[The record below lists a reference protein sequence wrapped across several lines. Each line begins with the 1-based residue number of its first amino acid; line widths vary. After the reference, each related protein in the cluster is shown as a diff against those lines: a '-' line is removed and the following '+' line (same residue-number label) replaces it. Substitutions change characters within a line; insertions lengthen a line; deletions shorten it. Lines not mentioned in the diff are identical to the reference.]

1 MPYHTLDSLM
11 EDPHLREVGFFET
24 VEHPTEGKIVNMS
37 LPNKLSRGARS
48 DFSPAP
54 KIGQHS
60 VAILRELGYGDED
73 IDAMVSKHVTVD
85 GRLDNA

>member
-1 MPYHTLDSLM
+1 
-11 EDPHLREVGFFET
+11 
-24 VEHPTEGKIVNMS
+24 
-37 LPNKLSRGARS
+37 
-48 DFSPAP
+48 
-54 KIGQHS
+54 